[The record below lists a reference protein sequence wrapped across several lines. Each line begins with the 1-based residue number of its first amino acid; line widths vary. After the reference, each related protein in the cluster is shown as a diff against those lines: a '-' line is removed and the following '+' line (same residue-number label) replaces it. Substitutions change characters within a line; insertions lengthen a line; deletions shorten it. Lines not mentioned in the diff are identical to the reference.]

1 MSFPVVNGV
10 EVAVAPPAGYQVDFS
25 NPETDGSMVRN
36 AYWIFGM
43 EFAFATAFLGQRMYT
58 NGVIL
63 RKFMIDDCKL
73 VMSILSGIQTNVG
86 CRSDPFRMGRLN
98 EVCI

>member
-10 EVAVAPPAGYQVDFS
+10 EVAVPPPAGYQVDFN
-25 NPETDGSMVRN
+25 NPETDESMVRN
-36 AYWIFGM
+36 AYWIFGL

-63 RKFMIDDCKL
+63 CKFKIDDCKL
-73 VMSILSGIQTNVG
+73 LMFVLFGI
-86 CRSDPFRMGRLN
+86 
-98 EVCI
+98 